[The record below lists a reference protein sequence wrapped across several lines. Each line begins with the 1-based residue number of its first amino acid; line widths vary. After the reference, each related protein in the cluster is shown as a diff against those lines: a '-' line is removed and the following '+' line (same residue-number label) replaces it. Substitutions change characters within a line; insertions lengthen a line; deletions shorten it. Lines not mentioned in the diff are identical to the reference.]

1 MADINEV
8 VVRYLDAWNE
18 RDDRR
23 RREIVAKTWSDDG
36 TYVDPARH
44 GEGHDKI
51 SAMIGEAQSHFPG
64 YALCLASGIQAHNG
78 HVRFSWETVGSAK
91 TPLRIVGTDFVTLSS
106 DGRLKSVVGFVDAA
120 PVPTR

>member
-1 MADINEV
+1 MANINEV

-18 RDDRR
+18 RDDGR

-78 HVRFSWETVGSAK
+78 YVRFSWETVGSAK